1 MNPSAPDASHTRP
14 ASLLARAPWKA
25 IAIIAL
31 AGVALRGILLWLVLP
46 LDIQS
51 DEANYLYLAL
61 VKERLGIYLDQH
73 RYFWPPGYPWLLSKS
88 IHAFGIDG
96 LNVLRG
102 LQVALSSVIGVTT
115 MLFAWRLFS
124 RRAAIVA
131 GVLWAVDLPLG
142 AYTHFLW
149 TETIFLSLLLPALWH
164 FVRAMDRADEGSDR
178 EATLRLLLSGVLFGL
193 ALYIKEYVL
202 FLVPLLAVVLALRSR
217 SEGLGEAL
225 RRASLP
231 VLAVA
236 VVTLPW
242 TLRNHEVYGRTVIGG
257 ATLGENVYVG
267 LNARSM
273 NFDVLPLRKRR
284 ADLGLPQIDTLA
296 RSWFTEI
303 PAGWTPEDR
312 DGNGEVEIRDAGWD
326 REFESI
332 HAIDRHS
339 SQLREGLAFAVEHP
353 AWTLRTR
360 LKKWSELVTPL
371 SFFTR
376 HQAMAMYPEGSVVAG
391 AMRGPLVLLALAI
404 STLTM
409 VLGAAGYFL
418 TLQRGPGRAVF
429 TVLIGYVVLTSL
441 LVAMSRFRVPLEPIL
456 VVLTAGWLAHG
467 PRDRSRPRVI
477 GLAATLLVL
486 VGLWWISWPETVAA
500 AQMALGVTQ

>member
-1 MNPSAPDASHTRP
+1 MNAASTDANSPRP
-14 ASLLARAPWKA
+14 ASPLARVPWRA

-31 AGVALRGILLWLVLP
+31 VGVALRGILLWLVLP

-73 RYFWPPGYPWLLSKS
+73 RYFWPPGYPWLISKS

-96 LNVLRG
+96 LNVLRA

-124 RRAAIVA
+124 RRAAIIA
-131 GVLWAVDLPLG
+131 GALWAVDLPLG

-149 TETIFLSLLLPALWH
+149 TETVFLSLLLPALWH
-164 FVRAMDRADEGSDR
+164 FVRALDRADEGEDH

-202 FLVPLLAVVLALRSR
+202 FLVPILAAVMAWRSR
-217 SEGLGEAL
+217 GAGLGEAL
-225 RRASLP
+225 RRATLP
-231 VLAVA
+231 LLAVA

-242 TLRNHEVYGRTVIGG
+242 TLRNHEVYGRTVVGG

-284 ADLGLPQIDTLA
+284 ADLGLPQIETLA
-296 RSWFTEI
+296 RSSFTEV
-303 PAGWTPEDR
+303 PAGWTPVDR
-312 DGNGEVEIRDAGWD
+312 DGNGEIEVRDAGWD

-339 SQLREGLAFAVEHP
+339 SQLRAGLAFAVEHP

-376 HQAMAMYPEGSVVAG
+376 HQAMGMYPEDSAIHG
-391 AMRGPLVLLALAI
+391 ALRVPLVLLALLI
-404 STLTM
+404 SSLTM
-409 VLGAAGYFL
+409 ALGAAGYFL
-418 TLQRGPGRAVF
+418 TLRRGPCRTVF
-429 TVLIGYVVLTSL
+429 SVLIGYVVLTSL
-441 LVAMSRFRVPLEPIL
+441 LVAMSRFRVPLEP
-456 VVLTAGWLAHG
+456 VLIALSAGFLSHG
-467 PRDRSRPRVI
+467 LQVRSRPRAV
-477 GLAATLLVL
+477 GLALTLTVL
-486 VGLWWISWPETVAA
+486 AGLWWISWPETVAA
-500 AQMALGVTQ
+500 AQMALGVTP

>member
-1 MNPSAPDASHTRP
+1 MSTDPSPSASVSAGR
-14 ASLLARAPWKA
+14 AVARAPWRA
-25 IAIIAL
+25 ILVIAL
-31 AGVALRGILLWLVLP
+31 VGVMLRGLLLWLVLP

-61 VKERLGIYLDQH
+61 AKERLGIYYDQH

-88 IHAFGIDG
+88 IHAFGIEG
-96 LNVLRG
+96 LNVLRAF
-102 LQVALSSVIGVTT
+102 QVALSGVIGVTT

-124 RRAAIVA
+124 RRAAIIA
-131 GVLWAVDLPLG
+131 GVLWALNLPLG

-149 TETIFLSLLLPALWH
+149 TETVFLSLLLPALWH
-164 FVRAMDRADEGSDR
+164 FVRALDLTDEGDDLG
-178 EATLRLLLSGVLFGL
+178 ATRRLLLSGVLFGV

-202 FLVPLLAVVLALRSR
+202 FLVPILAAVVALRSR
-217 SEGLGEAL
+217 SEGWQEAL

-242 TLRNHEVYGRTVIGG
+242 TLRNHEVYGRTVVGG
-257 ATLGENVYVG
+257 ATLGENVFVG

-273 NFDVLPLRKRR
+273 NFDILPLRKRR
-284 ADLGLPQIDTLA
+284 ADLGLPQIETMA
-296 RSWFTEI
+296 RTSFTEV
-303 PAGWTPEDR
+303 PAGWVPVDR
-312 DGNGEVEIRDAGWD
+312 DGNGEIEVRDAGWD
-326 REFESI
+326 REFEAI

-339 SQLREGLAFAVEHP
+339 TQLREGLAFAMEHP
-353 AWTLRTR
+353 SWTLRTR

-376 HQAMAMYPEGSVVAG
+376 HQAMAMYPEGSAVAG
-391 AMRGPLVLLALAI
+391 PMRAPMVLFALAI

-409 VLGAAGYFL
+409 LLGAAGYFL
-418 TLQRGPGRAVF
+418 TLQRGPGRTVF

-456 VVLTAGWLAHG
+456 VVLTAGLLAHG
-467 PRDRSRPRVI
+467 LRDRSRPRVV

-500 AQMALGVTQ
+500 AQMALGVTR

>member
-1 MNPSAPDASHTRP
+1 MNPSPPDAGTPRP
-14 ASLLARAPWKA
+14 VSLLERAPWKA
-25 IAIIAL
+25 IAVIAL

-88 IHAFGIDG
+88 IHTFGIDG

-149 TETIFLSLLLPALWH
+149 TETVFLSLLLPALWH
-164 FVRAMDRADEGSDR
+164 FVRALDRFDGGDDR
-178 EATLRLLLSGVLFGL
+178 GATLRLLLSGVLFGL

-231 VLAVA
+231 LLAVA

-296 RSWFTEI
+296 RPSFTEI
-303 PAGWTPEDR
+303 PAGWTPVDR
-312 DGNGEVEIRDAGWD
+312 DGNGEIEVRDAGWD

-339 SQLREGLAFAVEHP
+339 SQLREGLAFAAAHP
-353 AWTLRTR
+353 AWTARTR

-376 HQAMAMYPEGSVVAG
+376 HQAMGMYPEGGAVAG
-391 AMRGPLVLLALAI
+391 ALGAPLVSLALLM
-404 STLTM
+404 STLMM

-418 TLQRGPGRAVF
+418 TLQRGPCRSVF
-429 TVLIGYVVLTSL
+429 SVLIGYVVLTSL
-441 LVAMSRFRVPLEPIL
+441 LVSMSRFRVPLEP
-456 VVLTAGWLAHG
+456 VLITLAAGLLSHG
-467 PRDRSRPRVI
+467 IQVRSRPRTL
-477 GLAATLLVL
+477 GLALTLVALC
-486 VGLWWISWPETVAA
+486 GLWWVSWPETVAA
-500 AQMALGVTQ
+500 AQMALGVTP